1 MARINAFLMKGYQM
15 KARITKTLLTW
26 LVFTLTGLAH
36 ASAQTLPETIR
47 FGAFGQGYGQ
57 PYGTA
62 TLAVAHVKGFIA
74 EEFKDTPVK
83 LEWNYYSGTGPA
95 INEAIANGQL
105 DFAQYGGLPNIIGRA
120 NGLPTR
126 IIQSYGVTNIIAV
139 ARTGLPIHS
148 FKDIKGRRV
157 AVAKGTILHWALLKA
172 LEANALTTRDITV
185 VDLKTAD
192 QLAALAAGSVD
203 VSIGTT
209 SLLPLEDKGIVK
221 VFYMSKRGAPT
232 TAGFGGITVTE
243 AFRTK
248 YPDATQRV
256 SRGLVRAGE
265 WLSREENR
273 EEALQIW
280 AKSGTPIEALR
291 RDYEGQDLKLAF
303 NPLIDDFLIEQ
314 YRDATQFSKDEKLI
328 RKDIDIKQWFV
339 PEYLNTSL
347 NQLGLEHYWPRRSG
361 AGSIIN

>member
-1 MARINAFLMKGYQM
+1 MKIVGV
-15 KARITKTLLTW
+15 RTLIASVALT
-26 LVFTLTGLAH
+26 LASTSL
-36 ASAQTLPETIR
+36 AAAQALPDTIR
-47 FGAFGQGYGQ
+47 LGAFGQGYGQ

-62 TLAVAHVKGFIA
+62 TLAIAHVKDFIA
-74 EEFKDTPVK
+74 DEFKGTPVK
-83 LEWNYYSGTGPA
+83 FDWTYSSGTDPA
-95 INEAIANGQL
+95 LHATIANGQL

-126 IIQSYGVTNIIAV
+126 IIQSYGVTNIIAA
-139 ARTGLPIHS
+139 ARTGVPINS

-157 AVAKGTILHWALLKA
+157 TIAKGTILHWAFLKA
-172 LEANALTTRDITV
+172 LEANGLTTKDVTV

-209 SLLPLEDKGIVK
+209 SLLPLEDKGLVK
-221 VFYMSKRGAPT
+221 IFYTSKNGAPKA
-232 TAGFGGITVTE
+232 AGFGGITVTE
-243 AFRTK
+243 GFRAK

-273 EEALQIW
+273 EEALQVW
-280 AKSGTPIEALR
+280 AKSGTPYDALR
-291 RDYEGQDLKLAF
+291 RDYEGQSLKTGF
-303 NPLIDDFLIEQ
+303 SPLIDDFLVEQ

-328 RKDIDIKQWFV
+328 RNDIDLKQWFV
-339 PEYLNTSL
+339 PEYLENSL
-347 NQLGLEHYWPRRSG
+347 KQLGLERHWPRRSG
-361 AGSIIN
+361 EGTVIN

>member
-1 MARINAFLMKGYQM
+1 MKIRGP
-15 KARITKTLLTW
+15 KALVAA
-26 LVFTLTGLAH
+26 LVFTLLGTSLA
-36 ASAQTLPETIR
+36 AAQALPDTIR

-62 TLAVAHVKGFIA
+62 TLAIAHVKGFIA

-83 LEWNYYSGTGPA
+83 FEWSYPSGTGPA

-126 IIQSYGVTNIIAV
+126 IIQSYGVTNIIAA
-139 ARTGLPIHS
+139 ARAGLPINS
-148 FKDIKGRRV
+148 FADIKGRRV
-157 AVAKGTILHWALLKA
+157 TIAKGTILQWAFLKA
-172 LEANALTTRDITV
+172 LEANGLTAKDVTII
-185 VDLKTAD
+185 DLKTAD

-221 VFYMSKRGAPT
+221 IFYTSKNGVPKA
-232 TAGFGGITVTE
+232 AGFGGITVTE
-243 AFRTK
+243 GFRAK
-248 YPDATQRV
+248 YPEATQRV

-265 WLSREENR
+265 WLSQEENR

-280 AKSGTPIEALR
+280 AKSGTPHDALR
-291 RDYEGQDLKLAF
+291 RDYEGQSLKIAF
-303 NPLIDDFLIEQ
+303 SPLIDDFLVEQ

-328 RKDIDIKQWFV
+328 RNEIDLKQWFV
-339 PEYLNTSL
+339 PVYLENSL
-347 NQLGLEHYWPRRSG
+347 KQLGLERHWPRRSG
-361 AGSIIN
+361 EGTVIN

>member
-1 MARINAFLMKGYQM
+1 M
-15 KARITKTLLTW
+15 KALLTKTLFASLSLLTA
-26 LVFTLTGLAH
+26 TISLAV
-36 ASAQTLPETIR
+36 AQPLPDTIR

-62 TLAVAHVKGFIA
+62 TLAIAHVKGFIA
-74 EEFKDTPVK
+74 DEFKDTPVK
-83 LEWNYYSGTGPA
+83 FEWSYPSGTGPA

-126 IIQSYGVTNIIAV
+126 IIQSYGVTNIIAA
-139 ARTGLPIHS
+139 ARSGLPINS

-157 AVAKGTILHWALLKA
+157 TISKGTILHWAFLKA
-172 LEANALTTRDITV
+172 LEANGLTLKDVTV

-221 VFYMSKRGAPT
+221 IFYNSKNGAPKA
-232 TAGFGGITVTE
+232 AGFGGITVTE
-243 AFRTK
+243 GFRAK
-248 YPDATQRV
+248 YPEATQRV

-280 AKSGTPIEALR
+280 AKSGTPYDALR
-291 RDYEGQDLKLAF
+291 RDYEGQSLKIAF
-303 NPLIDDFLIEQ
+303 SPLIDDFLIEQ
-314 YRDATQFSKDEKLI
+314 YRDATQFSKEEKLI
-328 RKDIDIKQWFV
+328 RNDIDLQQWLV
-339 PEYLNTSL
+339 PEYLNKSL
-347 NQLGLEHYWPRRSG
+347 LQLGLERYWPRRSSE
-361 AGSIIN
+361 GSAIN

>member
-1 MARINAFLMKGYQM
+1 M
-15 KARITKTLLTW
+15 KARGIKALLVSLAATFAC
-26 LVFTLTGLAH
+26 VTG
-36 ASAQTLPETIR
+36 ASAQALPDTIR

-83 LEWNYYSGTGPA
+83 FEWNYYSGTGPA

-120 NGLPTR
+120 NDLPTR
-126 IIQSYGVTNIIAV
+126 VIQSYGVTNVIAV
-139 ARTGLPIHS
+139 ARTGLPINS

-157 AVAKGTILHWALLKA
+157 TVSKGTILHWALLKA
-172 LEANALTTRDITV
+172 LEANGLTTRDIV
-185 VDLKTAD
+185 LIDLKAAD

-221 VFYMSKRGAPT
+221 VFYNSKTGAPKA
-232 TAGFGGITVTE
+232 AGFGAITVTD

-256 SRGLVRAGE
+256 SRGLVRAGQ
-265 WLSREENR
+265 WLSKEENR

-280 AKSGTPIEALR
+280 AKSGTPIDALR

-314 YRDATQFSKDEKLI
+314 YRDATQFSK
-328 RKDIDIKQWFV
+328 
-339 PEYLNTSL
+339 T
-347 NQLGLEHYWPRRSG
+347 RS
-361 AGSIIN
+361 

>member
-1 MARINAFLMKGYQM
+1 MADINMFLMKGNEM
-15 KARITKTLLTW
+15 KVRGIKALLAS
-26 LVFTLTGLAH
+26 LVFTAMGLSLA
-36 ASAQTLPETIR
+36 AAQALPDTIR
-47 FGAFGQGYGQ
+47 LGAFGQGYGQ

-62 TLAVAHVKGFIA
+62 TLAIAHVKGFIA
-74 EEFKDTPVK
+74 DEFKGTPVK
-83 LEWNYYSGTGPA
+83 FQWTYYSGTGPA
-95 INEAIANGQL
+95 INEAIANDHL

-139 ARTGLPIHS
+139 ARTGLPINS

-157 AVAKGTILHWALLKA
+157 TIAKGTILHWAFLKA
-172 LEANALTTRDITV
+172 LEANGLTTKDVTV

-209 SLLPLEDKGIVK
+209 SLLPLEEKGIAK
-221 VFYMSKRGAPT
+221 VFYTSKTGAPT

-265 WLSREENR
+265 WLSKEENR

-291 RDYEGQDLKLAF
+291 RDYAGQDLKLAF

-328 RKDIDIKQWFV
+328 RKDIDIEQWFV

-347 NQLGLEHYWPRRSG
+347 KQLGLEHHWPRRSG
-361 AGSIIN
+361 KGAVIN